1 MSDAK
6 KVTNHDTTNEES
18 EEKISFKWGWLIR
31 VVITIVILALIFRNI
46 EFQSVKNIILQ
57 ANVKLLL
64 LAILF
69 QLLST
74 LLAGY
79 RWGQVMKKLNF
90 GQRSDFYMRSYF
102 KGSFF
107 NQGLPTSI
115 GGDAVRVLDV
125 AGNGHRKRDAFI
137 GVFIDRILGLSGLL
151 ILNLVANYFL
161 PRLLPDKLFLM
172 INIIVLT
179 GLLGF
184 ITFIYIHK
192 IKFLYQG
199 RLLNYIL
206 RVSQQ
211 LNKILHDIRSISFHL
226 LIGVLIHLFSII
238 NIYFVGKSVGL
249 EYNLL
254 TMAVIVPPVIL
265 LTLIPVSLA
274 GWGIRE
280 GAMIGLFGLIGAT
293 TANVL
298 SMSILYG
305 IILIIAS
312 LPGLYTFL
320 HKKEK

>member
-1 MSDAK
+1 MNDI
-6 KVTNHDTTNEES
+6 VS
-18 EEKISFKWGWLIR
+18 EEKLSFKWSWLIR
-31 VVITIVILALIFRNI
+31 VVITLVILILIFRNI
-46 EFQSVKNIILQ
+46 EFT
-57 ANVKLLL
+57 NVKDIIIHANINFLL

-125 AGNGHRKRDAFI
+125 ANNGHRKRDAFI
-137 GVFIDRILGLSGLL
+137 GVFIDRVLGLTGLL

-161 PRLLPDKLFLM
+161 PGLLPENLFLM
-172 INIIVLT
+172 INVIVIS
-179 GLLGF
+179 GLIGF
-184 ITFIYIHK
+184 TCFIYIHK
-192 IKFLYQG
+192 IKALHKG
-199 RLLNYIL
+199 RLLTYVL
-206 RVSQQ
+206 RVSER
-211 LNKILHDIRSISFHL
+211 LNHILHDARSISFHL
-226 LIGVLIHLFSII
+226 IIGVLIHLFSII
-238 NIYFVGKSVGL
+238 NIYLIGQSVGL
-249 EYNLL
+249 DYSIL
-254 TMAVIVPPVIL
+254 TMAVIVPPVVL
-265 LTLIPVSLA
+265 LTLIPISLA

-280 GAMIGLFGLIGAT
+280 GAMIGLFGLIGAVQ
-293 TANVL
+293 ANVL

-312 LPGLYTFL
+312 LPGLYTYL
-320 HKKEK
+320 HRK

>member
-1 MSDAK
+1 MTDIA
-6 KVTNHDTTNEES
+6 S
-18 EEKISFKWGWLIR
+18 EEKISFKWGWFVRII
-31 VVITIVILALIFRNI
+31 ITIAILTLIFRNI
-46 EFQSVKNIILQ
+46 EFQSVKNTILQ
-57 ANVKLLL
+57 ADVKLLC

-79 RWGQVMKKLNF
+79 RWGKVMKKLNF
-90 GQRSDFYMRSYF
+90 GQKTEFYVRSYF

-137 GVFIDRILGLSGLL
+137 GVFIDRVLGLSGLL
-151 ILNLVANYFL
+151 ILNLAANYFL
-161 PRLLPDKLFLM
+161 PGLLPDNLFLM
-172 INIIVLT
+172 INAIVLA
-179 GLLGF
+179 GLIGF
-184 ITFIYIHK
+184 ICFIYIHK
-192 IKFLYQG
+192 IKALYKG
-199 RLLNYIL
+199 RLLKYIL

-211 LNKILHDIRSISFHL
+211 LNQILNNIRSISFHL
-226 LIGVLIHLFSII
+226 SIGVLIHLFSII
-238 NIYFVGKSVGL
+238 NIYLVGQSVGL
-249 EYNLL
+249 EYDLL
-254 TMAVIVPPVIL
+254 TMAVVVPPVIL

-280 GAMIGLFGLIGAT
+280 GAMIGIFGLIGGALT
-293 TANVL
+293 NVL

-312 LPGLYTFL
+312 LPGLYTYL
-320 HKKEK
+320 YRK

>member
-1 MSDAK
+1 M
-6 KVTNHDTTNEES
+6 TEEIS
-18 EEKISFKWGWLIR
+18 KGKITFKWSWLVRI
-31 VVITIVILALIFRNI
+31 VITLFILALIFRNI
-46 EFQSVKNIILQ
+46 EIKSVKEIILQ
-57 ANVKLLL
+57 ANTRLLL

-90 GQRSDFYMRSYF
+90 GKRSDFYMRSYF

-115 GGDAVRVLDV
+115 GGDAIRVLDV

-151 ILNLVANYFL
+151 ILNLIANYFL
-161 PRLLPDKLFLM
+161 PELLPANLFFM
-172 INIIVLT
+172 INVIVIA
-179 GLLGF
+179 GLSGF
-184 ITFIYIHK
+184 IFFIYIHK
-192 IKFLYQG
+192 IEALNKG

-206 RVSQQ
+206 RVSEQ
-211 LNKILHDIRSISFHL
+211 LNKILHDMRSISFHL
-226 LIGVLIHLFSII
+226 IIGVLIHLFSII
-238 NIYFVGKSVGL
+238 NIYLIGKSVGL
-249 EYNLL
+249 EYDLL
-254 TMAVIVPPVIL
+254 TIAVVVPPVIL

-280 GAMIGLFGLIGAT
+280 GAMIGIFSLIGAAQ
-293 TANVL
+293 ANVL

-312 LPGLYTFL
+312 LPGLYTYL
-320 HKKEK
+320 HQK